1 MRSLYVRMSI
11 VFCSVIIISS
21 VLGFLASNLYYQ
33 SQIKPKNDAKLTRMA
48 VGLQQFI
55 QDHPDAVEE
64 YLLSTA
70 SLGYKMYLVNAG
82 GEERFYGLPFRK
94 NDLRQEDL
102 RSVLAGE
109 IYHGV
114 GNFPGQLFVTGFFD
128 NQLSN
133 SIGVPVHINGE
144 TYALFMRPDAQ
155 VQFGELRIFF
165 VVLIAVII
173 LLSLWF
179 VLISVLH
186 VVKPITRLTEATK
199 KISMGRYDIKLY
211 TARRDEIGQL
221 ASHFMTMSRELERTN
236 RARQDFVANVSHEI
250 ESPLTSI
257 QGFAHTLR
265 DNTLPEAQRL
275 EYLNIIGEESRRLSM
290 LSKQLLTLSSL
301 DYDEHALQKTSFDLR
316 AQLRQVIQIMEWHL
330 TEKELAV
337 RLHAGEL
344 TLQGDPN
351 LLYQVWMNLV
361 TNAIKYTPAGGTI
374 SIVAHLEADQC
385 IVTVKDT
392 GEGIP
397 ADQLPMIFD
406 RFYKGD
412 PSRSRERN
420 SSGLGLAIA
429 QKIIQAHNGTIEVTS
444 VPGEGT
450 TFTVSLPCHLPI

>member
-1 MRSLYVRMSI
+1 
-11 VFCSVIIISS
+11 
-21 VLGFLASNLYYQ
+21 
-33 SQIKPKNDAKLTRMA
+33 
-48 VGLQQFI
+48 
-55 QDHPDAVEE
+55 
-64 YLLSTA
+64 
-70 SLGYKMYLVNAG
+70 
-82 GEERFYGLPFRK
+82 
-94 NDLRQEDL
+94 
-102 RSVLAGE
+102 
-109 IYHGV
+109 
-114 GNFPGQLFVTGFFD
+114 
-128 NQLSN
+128 
-133 SIGVPVHINGE
+133 
-144 TYALFMRPDAQ
+144 MRPDAQ

-179 VLISVLH
+179 VLVSVLH
-186 VVKPITRLTEATK
+186 VVKPITRLTEATQ

-257 QGFAHTLR
+257 QGFAHTLQ

-275 EYLNIIGEESRRLSM
+275 EYLTIIGEESRRLSM

-330 TEKELAV
+330 TQKELAV
-337 RLHAGEL
+337 RLHADDL

-361 TNAIKYTPAGGTI
+361 SNAIKYTPAGGTI
-374 SIVAHLEADQC
+374 SINAHLEADRC

-412 PSRSRERN
+412 QSRSRERN

-429 QKIIQAHNGTIEVTS
+429 QKIIQAHHGTIEVAST
-444 VPGEGT
+444 VGEGT
-450 TFTVSLPCHLPI
+450 TFTVSLPCHPGAI